1 MKVWDHQGV
10 KIIQGK
16 VSVAGLASIKI
27 FLFLWDGSLIDTGP
41 SRLGKGILPVLK
53 SSLIERVLITH
64 FHEDHSG
71 NAAALQRERNIKVYI
86 SPLSAEIC
94 RLDAPIP
101 LYRRY
106 VWGGRRKFD
115 PTPLGDFVA
124 SEKGPLDVIGTP
136 GHSHDH
142 VCFLD
147 RERGFV
153 FTGDLFVTPKT
164 KTVMRNESIPQIM
177 RSIRSLLKE
186 DFGTL
191 YCAHAGVV
199 EKGRRMMENKLD
211 YLENLQGEAQRLHR
225 KGLSVKE
232 IEKKFFKPQFL
243 TFFSGGE
250 WSPRHIISSMV
261 RGI

>member
-1 MKVWDHQGV
+1 VKIWDHQGV

-16 VSVAGLASIKI
+16 VSVAGLASLKT
-27 FLFLWDGSLIDTGP
+27 FLFLWDGNLIDTGP
-41 SRLGKGILPVLK
+41 SRLGRKLLPVLK

-86 SPLSAEIC
+86 SPLSSEIC
-94 RLDAPIP
+94 RLDASIP

-115 PTPLGDFVA
+115 PTPLGDFVK
-124 SEKGPLDVIGTP
+124 SEKGPLDVIGTL

-177 RSIRSLLKE
+177 RSISSLLKE

-199 EKGRRMMENKLD
+199 EKGRQMMQNKLD

-225 KGLSVKE
+225 KGMSVRE

-243 TFFSGGE
+243 TYFSGSE
-250 WSPRHIISSMV
+250 WSPRHIISSMI
-261 RGI
+261 RDK